1 MDRSNPCQSVDVF
14 DFASI
19 LLRTSTERPEVID
32 KGTIV
37 IGGITGKD
45 IEQAIEL
52 AVAMKQNNEP
62 LTSIPEYADTNVSVK
77 VVKIIQNLTKIVD
90 KVAWGKNNDW

>member
-1 MDRSNPCQSVDVF
+1 MDAF
-14 DFASI
+14 GFAGI

-32 KGTIV
+32 KGTVV

-62 LTSIPEYADTNVSVK
+62 LAAIPDYSDTNVSIK
-77 VVKIIQNLTKIVD
+77 VVKIIQSFTKIVD
-90 KVAWGKNNDW
+90 KVVWGKF